1 MAAKSSVE
9 VKIDKVFKGRGG
21 WTLTLKCDN
30 RVGLGLEIPV
40 REMEESPSMEA
51 ALDVLIMHL
60 VTARDRFR
68 AERE

>member
-9 VKIDKVFKGRGG
+9 VKIDKVFKGPGG
-21 WTLTLKCDN
+21 WKLVLKRDN
-30 RVGLGLEIPV
+30 EVGIALEIPV